1 MAKRQTETP
10 EQIEEIK
17 QRFKN
22 ARVFAVQYITSYGS
36 ATRVWDGKGYVK
48 KYTLDEA
55 RETAKRIF
63 ERSGTTTKIYK
74 GWTVIEVF
82 ES

>member
-1 MAKRQTETP
+1 MAKRATETP

-17 QRFKN
+17 NRFRN

-48 KYTLDEA
+48 KFTLDEA
-55 RETAKRIF
+55 TKTAKEIH
-63 ERSGTTTKIYK
+63 ERSGTTAKVCK

>member
-22 ARVFAVQYITSYGS
+22 ERVFAVQYITSYG
-36 ATRVWDGKGYVK
+36 AAKRVWDGKGYVK

-55 RETAKRIF
+55 IETAKRIF
-63 ERSGTTTKIYK
+63 EKSGTTTKVCK